1 MRSLGVALRR
11 VRPGPVT
18 IDAHN
23 VDKMLARKREQ
34 LREDLHAVLM
44 ELYIMHLR
52 SEGRSVNTQYTALY
66 RVFKYLHWLEE
77 RGKRIDCATAL
88 DVKAF
93 LAGFEVE
100 ASRHRIAAVLK
111 GFYRFLMEH
120 FGELREILASRGVE
134 VSVDAAF
141 FEKVYRGFKARP
153 PKNYPLPEIPK
164 NLREKVERMID
175 HADQPYKAILAIIYE
190 TGARRGEVLNL
201 KVGDVEDV
209 GDYIRLKIRKS
220 KSKPRV
226 VAVVRYQNVV
236 RDWLRRHAQRDDPD
250 APLFYTRTGRQVMAS
265 NLYMYIFRL
274 RKRLGIKERIYEHG
288 LGDYRATELCGKLSE
303 KEMMQWF
310 GWDTRYMIDIYSH
323 LKETAAV
330 EKILAIHGIGGGDG
344 KGVETVECPRC
355 GTRNPADT
363 GYRYRCG
370 SPITIESAIDRER
383 KVEEAKYIID
393 ELVELAMENPELLRN
408 F

>member
-23 VDKMLARKREQ
+23 VDKMLARKKEQ
-34 LREDLHAVLM
+34 LREELHTVLM
-44 ELYIMHLR
+44 ELYIIHLK
-52 SEGRSVNTQYTALY
+52 SEGRSVNTQYSALY
-66 RVFKYLHWLEE
+66 RVFKYFHWLEE

-93 LAGFEVE
+93 LAEFEVE

-120 FGELREILASRGVE
+120 FGELREVLASQGVE
-134 VSVDAAF
+134 VGVDVAF

-153 PKNYPLPEIPK
+153 PRNYPLPEIPRDM
-164 NLREKVERMID
+164 RENVEKMID
-175 HADQPYKAILAIIYE
+175 HADQLYKAILAIIYE

-236 RDWLRRHAQRDDPD
+236 RDWLRRHASS
-250 APLFYTRTGRQVMAS
+250 TRGPGGRS
-265 NLYMYIFRL
+265 
-274 RKRLGIKERIYEHG
+274 
-288 LGDYRATELCGKLSE
+288 
-303 KEMMQWF
+303 
-310 GWDTRYMIDIYSH
+310 
-323 LKETAAV
+323 
-330 EKILAIHGIGGGDG
+330 
-344 KGVETVECPRC
+344 
-355 GTRNPADT
+355 
-363 GYRYRCG
+363 
-370 SPITIESAIDRER
+370 
-383 KVEEAKYIID
+383 
-393 ELVELAMENPELLRN
+393 
-408 F
+408 